1 MKILVTGGTGL
12 LGKNLIERL
21 ISESHEVKALVRK
34 SGALKDF
41 KIDEI
46 DGNLRNIQEWKQALQ
61 GCDAVIHCAAKVEFW
76 GKWEDYYRDNTLSTL
91 ELLEAAD
98 ALGVKR
104 FVYISSESVLQHK
117 KDLIDI
123 DENEPY
129 PTEPSSFY
137 GKSKMLAEKGI
148 QSFNGGIT
156 KIILRPTFIY
166 GKGAVGIQSMKDKIQ
181 SGGFMWIDKGN
192 VWVEMVYV
200 KNVVEAIMKSLIHGK
215 NNGIYN
221 ITDHSPQMANNFFTQ
236 LMHTENVTISNKSM
250 PSSLAKPVAA
260 LVEKIWKTFGLK
272 SYPPLTRFDLSFIAM
287 NRKYKTEKAISE
299 LHYQPVYTTAQAL
312 EEMKK

>member
-46 DGNLRNIQEWKQALQ
+46 NGNLRNIQEWKQALQ

-129 PTEPSSFY
+129 PTEP
-137 GKSKMLAEKGI
+137 
-148 QSFNGGIT
+148 
-156 KIILRPTFIY
+156 
-166 GKGAVGIQSMKDKIQ
+166 
-181 SGGFMWIDKGN
+181 
-192 VWVEMVYV
+192 
-200 KNVVEAIMKSLIHGK
+200 
-215 NNGIYN
+215 
-221 ITDHSPQMANNFFTQ
+221 
-236 LMHTENVTISNKSM
+236 
-250 PSSLAKPVAA
+250 
-260 LVEKIWKTFGLK
+260 
-272 SYPPLTRFDLSFIAM
+272 
-287 NRKYKTEKAISE
+287 
-299 LHYQPVYTTAQAL
+299 
-312 EEMKK
+312 

>member
-1 MKILVTGGTGL
+1 
-12 LGKNLIERL
+12 
-21 ISESHEVKALVRK
+21 
-34 SGALKDF
+34 
-41 KIDEI
+41 
-46 DGNLRNIQEWKQALQ
+46 
-61 GCDAVIHCAAKVEFW
+61 
-76 GKWEDYYRDNTLSTL
+76 
-91 ELLEAAD
+91 
-98 ALGVKR
+98 
-104 FVYISSESVLQHK
+104 
-117 KDLIDI
+117 
-123 DENEPY
+123 
-129 PTEPSSFY
+129 
-137 GKSKMLAEKGI
+137 
-148 QSFNGGIT
+148 
-156 KIILRPTFIY
+156 
-166 GKGAVGIQSMKDKIQ
+166 
-181 SGGFMWIDKGN
+181 
-192 VWVEMVYV
+192 
-200 KNVVEAIMKSLIHGK
+200 VEAIMKSLIHGK